1 VLRVGKP
8 VGENYYVKV
17 AADGEPRKTR
27 TPAKGEKAEDKAKN
41 DKEFEERRK
50 KLVEKVDREKKLE
63 RWTYLVAKNG
73 LNPLLRDRPQL
84 MPEKKKAA
92 KKG

>member
-1 VLRVGKP
+1 MCSSDL
-8 VGENYYVKV
+8 
-17 AADGEPRKTR
+17 
-27 TPAKGEKAEDKAKN
+27 AEDKAKN

-73 LNPLLRDRPQL
+73 LAPLLRDRAGL
-84 MPEKKKAA
+84 MPEKKKGA
-92 KKG
+92 KKT